1 MSIETIPYILKRKCK
16 DRTGIRIT
24 DEYLGSFWNHT
35 PRPAPDSEEAYNQ
48 LVNDFL
54 SKSLDRTSEPVIPTG
69 FGQSERDTFPPG
81 QLRHGGG
88 VVLQIQD
95 TVDIRQSSLSQLNS
109 ITNNGPVRQV
119 YALKNQDEI
128 TLSRGML
135 RWTLTD
141 GKHQIQAM
149 EIETIPELSLMT
161 PFGCKESV
169 KVLGGQVP
177 ELFGGDMV
185 KETIHRLEER
195 VGIESTTTTPITTT
209 TTTATTTTTTI
220 QQPLPVSRNERIPED
235 DLFDDDFDYAQLENM
250 ELDRVEQQQQQQQDT
265 LMDEIPSDSSLFDE
279 DLNIVPPTDVLKKIP
294 SDSDSDV
301 FEDATDTI
309 HRQAQPSISSTRTVI
324 SSLSKKARSAPSSS
338 ESQPRKKIDLKR
350 QSDTFKSSITLADT
364 VDLTVGDYAQ
374 STQAEIEDVS
384 WIDSSVWDD
393 LSEATKEK
401 ESNDDGTYVDS
412 QGKTHITFIKLQQ
425 TLKAMENDD
434 YRSDIPESVIV
445 RVKCVQFGK
454 LVTSNRLYSLVLYFD
469 DPDQPTGNP
478 IQVIFSNDKTRRG

>member
-1 MSIETIPYILKRKCK
+1 MTFFPKVSIL
-16 DRTGIRIT
+16 
-24 DEYLGSFWNHT
+24 
-35 PRPAPDSEEAYNQ
+35 
-48 LVNDFL
+48 
-54 SKSLDRTSEPVIPTG
+54 TSEPVIPTG

-88 VVLQIQD
+88 VVLHIQD
-95 TVDIRQSSLSQLNS
+95 TVDIRQSSLSQLNN
-109 ITNNGPVRQV
+109 ITNNGPVRQI
-119 YALKNQDEI
+119 YTLRTQDEI

-161 PFGCKESV
+161 PFGCKILVKSCQIRRGMLLFTKDSV

-177 ELFGGDMV
+177 ELFGGDMM

-195 VGIESTTTTPITTT
+195 VGIESTTTSTTATATITTT
-209 TTTATTTTTTI
+209 NTI
-220 QQPLPVSRNERIPED
+220 QQPLPVSRNEPIPED

-250 ELDRVEQQQQQQQDT
+250 DLVRVEQQQQQDT

-279 DLNIVPPTDVLKKIP
+279 DLNFVPPTDVLKKIP

-309 HRQAQPSISSTRTVI
+309 HRQAQSSTSSTKTII
-324 SSLSKKARSAPSSS
+324 SSLSKKARSAPSSY

-350 QSDTFKSSITLADT
+350 QSDTFESSITLADT
-364 VDLTVGDYAQ
+364 VDLTVGDHAQ
-374 STQAEIEDVS
+374 STQAEIEEVS

-401 ESNDDGTYVDS
+401 EGNDDGTYVDN

-425 TLKAMENDD
+425 TLKAIENDD

-478 IQVIFSNDKTRRG
+478 IQVIFSNDVSIHTHIHTQYIFFVHPS